1 MEKIPKWHKT
11 RNCSRPLWGHRLEE
25 GDVLE
30 EGDFHESTGGDWQR
44 CPCPGLTLQEGNEAV
59 WVRPV
64 SQVGIRILTS
74 DDGVVACVV
83 DELFDPVFEA
93 EFSFDDE
100 VVLSF
105 KEAFFPRL
113 RRTGRF

>member
-1 MEKIPKWHKT
+1 MFWRRAIFTSQPVVIGSVVHALDSLCKRGT
-11 RNCSRPLWGHRLEE
+11 RPCGFDLYLRWG
-25 GDVLE
+25 
-30 EGDFHESTGGDWQR
+30 S
-44 CPCPGLTLQEGNEAV
+44 
-59 WVRPV
+59 
-64 SQVGIRILTS
+64 RILTS